1 MKYLIAIIAF
11 VSFVTL
17 SFAQDRQYLM
27 EKPAPLFTLK
37 TVDGKIYSLEQMK
50 GKYVVLHFA
59 ATWCPFCNAE
69 APNLKALDNAYRNKD
84 VVVFIIDV
92 KEDKAAVEKSLTRF
106 GFSFPVLLDEDGVVS
121 ASYAPEGVQ
130 PALARY
136 EVPIASNLIL
146 DKEGKVKF
154 YSLLNT
160 TNFDA
165 RLTQLRQKLDEMIAG
180 K

>member
-37 TVDGKIYSLEQMK
+37 AVDGKIYSLEQMK

-121 ASYAPEGVQ
+121 AAYAPEGVQ